1 MTIDDELI
9 GLTPFSSEEEAHL
22 KSPAI
27 SSGKVIR
34 GPARTLVEIEEYCI
48 RAGIPRVGNQ
58 VHREEKHEC

>member
-9 GLTPFSSEEEAHL
+9 GLTQFSPEEEAHL
-22 KSPAI
+22 RSPAI

-48 RAGIPRVGNQ
+48 RAGITRAGNQ
-58 VHREEKHEC
+58 VPRENSDD